1 MTKNICWY
9 NLGVSE
15 RCLKEAFK
23 MTDKVNG
30 FSKAMDTM
38 GTMQR
43 VAGYRRGMAA
53 VNLADAF
60 GRRGITFGGMDGFPG
75 QIEK

>member
-1 MTKNICWY
+1 
-9 NLGVSE
+9 
-15 RCLKEAFK
+15 